1 MPNDSTPSSR
11 RSVWKRSPWSKSSVA
26 KLTSA
31 SAIAPAYAEPVA
43 SVGSFSRPKTA
54 AASEGAVI
62 VRVSVAAT
70 TTATA
75 GASEPPIDRKT
86 VLALVAMGVAVFIVA
101 NDFTALAVALPAIEK
116 QFNTDVGTVQWVI
129 NAYALTFGVL
139 IVVGGRLADIFGRKR
154 IFIIG
159 AAIFAGFSVLGGVAQ
174 STAWLISC
182 RALMGIGGAMM
193 WPAILGMTFAA
204 LPESRAG
211 LAGGLILGA
220 AGIGN
225 AVGPMF
231 GGVLTEALSWRWI
244 FFVNVPIAAFGVLA
258 TWLAIHQTEPEPAD
272 RRIDYAGVVTL
283 SLGLVSLLV
292 ALDQVTD
299 WGWGDARIIV
309 LLALCAAML
318 IGFGFVERHM
328 GEGALIPRDVIG
340 NRDFSTACL
349 AVLLMSAVFFASL
362 LYLPQFMQKILGYS
376 PLKSGVGLIPMM
388 GTFAL
393 TSFIAG
399 PLYGKLGAKLIVS
412 LGCAAISVGILL
424 LSLVGRD
431 SGYGGLVAGMLVLGV
446 GIGLFYSSITT
457 ASVTALDPARAGLAG
472 GIVYMFQI
480 AGGSVGLGLNTTI
493 FTSSSKSDLNSHL
506 STLGAK
512 VSETQSDLVHGIL
525 AGTASGKQVL
535 SQFSTGV
542 AQRLSSLVRDAFVA
556 GLHTAFRL
564 DTALAIC
571 ALLVAVLFVGGSS
584 RKQREST

>member
-1 MPNDSTPSSR
+1 MVS
-11 RSVWKRSPWSKSSVA
+11 
-26 KLTSA
+26 
-31 SAIAPAYAEPVA
+31 I
-43 SVGSFSRPKTA
+43 
-54 AASEGAVI
+54 
-62 VRVSVAAT
+62 SVAAT

-86 VLALVAMGVAVFIVA
+86 VLALVAMGVAVFIIA

-116 QFNTDVGTVQWVI
+116 QFNTDVGTAQWVI

-159 AAIFAGFSVLGGVAQ
+159 AAIFAGFSVLGGAAQ

-258 TWLAIHQTEPEPAD
+258 TWLAIHQTEPEPAN
-272 RRIDYAGVVTL
+272 RRIDYVGVATL

-299 WGWGDARIIV
+299 WGWGDARIIG
-309 LLALCAAML
+309 LLVLCATML
-318 IGFGFVERHM
+318 IGFGFVERRM

-376 PLKSGVGLIPMM
+376 PLKSGVGLVPMM

-424 LSLVGRD
+424 LSLVGRN
-431 SGYGGLVAGMLVLGV
+431 SGYSGLVVGMLVLGV

-506 STLGAK
+506 GTLGAK

-571 ALLVAVLFVGGSS
+571 ALLVAVLFVGGSP
-584 RKQREST
+584 RKQPESA

>member
-1 MPNDSTPSSR
+1 VSGGADIF
-11 RSVWKRSPWSKSSVA
+11 
-26 KLTSA
+26 SA
-31 SAIAPAYAEPVA
+31 MA
-43 SVGSFSRPKTA
+43 
-54 AASEGAVI
+54 
-62 VRVSVAAT
+62 

-75 GASEPPIDRKT
+75 TTGSEQPLDRKT
-86 VLALVAMGVAVFIVA
+86 ILALIAMGVAVFIVA

-154 IFIIG
+154 IFILG
-159 AAIFAGFSVLGGVAQ
+159 AAIFAAFSVLGGVAQ
-174 STAWLISC
+174 DTAWLISC
-182 RALMGIGGAMM
+182 RALMGIGGALM

-231 GGVLTEALSWRWI
+231 GGILTDALSWRWI
-244 FFVNVPIAAFGVLA
+244 FLVNVPIAAFGVLA
-258 TWLAIHQTEPEPAD
+258 TWFAIHQTEPEPAD
-272 RRIDYAGVVTL
+272 RRIDYGGVVTL

-299 WGWGDARIIV
+299 WGWGDPRIV
-309 LLALCAAML
+309 FLLVTCAVML
-318 IGFGFVERHM
+318 VGFGFVERRM
-328 GEGALIPRDVIG
+328 NEAALIPRDVIA
-340 NRDFSTACL
+340 NRSFSTACA
-349 AVLLMSAVFFASL
+349 AVLLMSAVFFSTL

-376 PLKSGVGLIPMM
+376 PLKSGVGLVPMM

-399 PLYGKLGAKLIVS
+399 PLYGKLGSKRIVS

-431 SGYGGLVAGMLVLGV
+431 SGYGGLVVGMLVLGV

-457 ASVTALDPARAGLAG
+457 ASVTALDSSRAGLAG

-493 FTSSSKSDLNSHL
+493 FTSSSKSNLNSHL
-506 STLGAK
+506 KSVGAA
-512 VSETQSDLVHGIL
+512 VNETQSDLVHGIL
-525 AGTASGKQVL
+525 AGTAAGKHVL
-535 SQFSTGV
+535 AQFPTTV
-542 AQRLSSLVRDAFVA
+542 AQRLSSLVRDAFVS

-564 DTALAIC
+564 DTALALC
-571 ALLVAVLFVGGSS
+571 ALLVAVLFVGGTG
-584 RKQREST
+584 REHAEQ

>member
-1 MPNDSTPSSR
+1 MDCRGVRAWIVLASSAPLLR
-11 RSVWKRSPWSKSSVA
+11 REPALWSA
-26 KLTSA
+26 R
-31 SAIAPAYAEPVA
+31 VA
-43 SVGSFSRPKTA
+43 ST
-54 AASEGAVI
+54 
-62 VRVSVAAT
+62 T

-75 GASEPPIDRKT
+75 GAAGSEQPLDRKT
-86 VLALVAMGVAVFIVA
+86 ILALVAMGVAVFIVA

-116 QFNTDVGTVQWVI
+116 QFDTDVGTVQWVI

-154 IFIIG
+154 IFILG
-159 AAIFAGFSVLGGVAQ
+159 AAIFAVFSVLGGVAQ
-174 STAWLISC
+174 DTAWLIAC
-182 RALMGIGGAMM
+182 RTLMGIGGAMM

-231 GGVLTEALSWRWI
+231 GGVLTDALSWRWI

-258 TWLAIHQTEPEPAD
+258 TWLAIHQTEPEPTD
-272 RRIDYAGVVTL
+272 RRIDYGGVATL

-299 WGWGDARIIV
+299 WGWGDPRIV
-309 LLALCAAML
+309 FLLVVCAVML
-318 IGFGFVERHM
+318 VGFGFVERRM
-328 GEGALIPRDVIG
+328 GEAALIPRDVIA
-340 NRDFSTACL
+340 NRNFSTACL

-376 PLKSGVGLIPMM
+376 PLKSGVGLVPMM

-393 TSFIAG
+393 TSFVAG
-399 PLYGKLGAKLIVS
+399 PLYSKLGAKLIVS
-412 LGCAAISVGILL
+412 LGCGAIAVGILL
-424 LSLVGRD
+424 LSLVARS

-446 GIGLFYSSITT
+446 GMGLFYSSITT
-457 ASVTALDPARAGLAG
+457 ASVTALDSSRAGLAG

-480 AGGSVGLGLNTTI
+480 AGGSIGLGLNTTI
-493 FTSSSKSDLNSHL
+493 FTSTSKGNLNSHL
-506 STLGAK
+506 GEVGAK
-512 VSETQSDLVHGIL
+512 VTSVQSDLVHGIL
-525 AGTASGKQVL
+525 AGTASGQHVL
-535 SQFSTGV
+535 RQFPASV

-564 DTALAIC
+564 DTALAFC
-571 ALLVAVLFVGGSS
+571 ALLVAVLFVGGTV
-584 RKQREST
+584 RGNAESAGASA

>member
-1 MPNDSTPSSR
+1 M
-11 RSVWKRSPWSKSSVA
+11 
-26 KLTSA
+26 A
-31 SAIAPAYAEPVA
+31 SA
-43 SVGSFSRPKTA
+43 TT
-54 AASEGAVI
+54 
-62 VRVSVAAT
+62 AAT
-70 TTATA
+70 TGSA
-75 GASEPPIDRKT
+75 GPLDRKT
-86 VLALVAMGVAVFIVA
+86 VLALVAMGVAVFIIA

-116 QFNTDVGTVQWVI
+116 QFDTDVGTVQWVI

-154 IFIIG
+154 IFVLG
-159 AAIFAGFSVLGGVAQ
+159 AAIFAVFSVLGGAAQ
-174 STAWLISC
+174 DTAWLIAC

-231 GGVLTEALSWRWI
+231 GGVLTDALSWRWI
-244 FFVNVPIAAFGVLA
+244 FFINVPIAAFGVLA
-258 TWLAIHQTEPEPAD
+258 TWLAIHQTEPEPTD
-272 RRIDYAGVVTL
+272 RRIDYGGVLAL
-283 SLGLVSLLV
+283 SLGLVALLV

-299 WGWGDARIIV
+299 WGWGDTRIVV
-309 LLALCAAML
+309 LLVLCVVML
-318 IGFGFVERHM
+318 GGFAVIERRM
-328 GEGALIPRDVIG
+328 NEAALIPRDVIS
-340 NRDFSTACL
+340 NRRFSTACL

-376 PLKSGVGLIPMM
+376 PLKSGVGLVPMM

-393 TSFIAG
+393 TSFAAG
-399 PLYGKLGAKLIVS
+399 PLYEKFGAKRIVS
-412 LGCAAISVGILL
+412 LGCAGISAGILL
-424 LSLVGRD
+424 LSLVGRN
-431 SGYGGLVAGMLVLGV
+431 SGYGGLVVGMLVLGV

-457 ASVTALDPARAGLAG
+457 ASVTALDASRAGLAG

-493 FTSSSKSDLNSHL
+493 FTSSSKSNLNSHL
-506 STLGAK
+506 DRLGAK
-512 VSETQSDLVHGIL
+512 VTETQSDLVHGIL

-535 SQFSTGV
+535 GQFSASV
-542 AQRLSSLVRDAFVA
+542 AHRLSSLVRDAFVA

-564 DTALAIC
+564 DTALALC
-571 ALLVAVLFVGGSS
+571 ALLVAVLFVGGSE
-584 RKQREST
+584 QAPEPAAAPTPGLAAAGDEQ

>member
-1 MPNDSTPSSR
+1 VHR
-11 RSVWKRSPWSKSSVA
+11 
-26 KLTSA
+26 SA
-31 SAIAPAYAEPVA
+31 SVFDRSIILASSARFCVGRRRYGQREVA
-43 SVGSFSRPKTA
+43 SATTNTTTGTA
-54 AASEGAVI
+54 AAEQ
-62 VRVSVAAT
+62 RL
-70 TTATA
+70 
-75 GASEPPIDRKT
+75 DRKT
-86 VLALVAMGVAVFIVA
+86 ILALVAMGVAVFIVA

-116 QFNTDVGTVQWVI
+116 QFDTDVGTVQWVI

-154 IFIIG
+154 IFILG
-159 AAIFAGFSVLGGVAQ
+159 AAIFAVFSVLGGVAQ
-174 STAWLISC
+174 DTAWLIAS

-231 GGVLTEALSWRWI
+231 GGVLTDALSWRWI

-272 RRIDYAGVVTL
+272 RRIDYGGVATL

-299 WGWGDARIIV
+299 WGWGDPRIVVLIV
-309 LLALCAAML
+309 LCATML
-318 IGFGFVERHM
+318 IGFGFVERRM
-328 GEGALIPRDVIG
+328 GEAALIPRDVIA
-340 NRDFSTACL
+340 NRNFSTACL

-376 PLKSGVGLIPMM
+376 PLESGVGLVPMM

-399 PLYGKLGAKLIVS
+399 PLYSKLGAKLIVS
-412 LGCAAISVGILL
+412 LGCGAIAVGILL
-424 LSLVGRD
+424 LSLVGRN

-446 GIGLFYSSITT
+446 GMGLFYSSITT
-457 ASVTALDPARAGLAG
+457 ASVTALDSSRAGLAG

-480 AGGSVGLGLNTTI
+480 AGGSIGLGLNTTI
-493 FTSSSKSDLNSHL
+493 FTSTSKSNLNSHL
-506 STLGAK
+506 DKVGAT
-512 VSETQSDLVHGIL
+512 VTSVQSDLVHGIL
-525 AGTASGKQVL
+525 AGTASGQHVL
-535 SQFSTGV
+535 RQFPAAV

-564 DTALAIC
+564 DTVLAFC
-571 ALLVAVLFVGGSS
+571 ALLVAVVFVGG
-584 RKQREST
+584 RVRDDAQPAEANA

>member
-1 MPNDSTPSSR
+1 MD
-11 RSVWKRSPWSKSSVA
+11 
-26 KLTSA
+26 
-31 SAIAPAYAEPVA
+31 E
-43 SVGSFSRPKTA
+43 SFSRPAPQFCVGSRRYGQHEMASTTNTA
-54 AASEGAVI
+54 AGAD
-62 VRVSVAAT
+62 SA
-70 TTATA
+70 
-75 GASEPPIDRKT
+75 EQPIDRKT
-86 VLALVAMGVAVFIVA
+86 ILALIAMGVAVFIIA

-116 QFNTDVGTVQWVI
+116 QFDTDVGTVQWVI

-154 IFIIG
+154 IFILG
-159 AAIFAGFSVLGGVAQ
+159 AAIFAVFSVLGGVAQ
-174 STAWLISC
+174 DTAWLIAC
-182 RALMGIGGAMM
+182 RTLMGIGGAMM

-231 GGVLTEALSWRWI
+231 GGVLTDALSWRWI

-272 RRIDYAGVVTL
+272 RRIDYGGVATL

-299 WGWGDARIIV
+299 WGWGDPRIVV
-309 LLALCAAML
+309 LLVICAVML
-318 IGFGFVERHM
+318 VGFGFVERRM
-328 GEGALIPRDVIG
+328 GEAALIPRDVIA
-340 NRDFSTACL
+340 NRNFSTACL

-376 PLKSGVGLIPMM
+376 PLESGVGLVPMM

-399 PLYGKLGAKLIVS
+399 PLYSKLGAKLIVS
-412 LGCAAISVGILL
+412 LGCGAIALGILL
-424 LSLVGRD
+424 LSLVARD

-457 ASVTALDPARAGLAG
+457 ASVTALDSSRAGLAG

-480 AGGSVGLGLNTTI
+480 AGGSIGLGLNTTI
-493 FTSSSKSDLNSHL
+493 FTSTSKSNLNSHL
-506 STLGAK
+506 DKVGAT
-512 VSETQSDLVHGIL
+512 VTSVQSDLVHGIL
-525 AGTASGKQVL
+525 AGTASGQHVL
-535 SQFSTGV
+535 RQFPAAV

-564 DTALAIC
+564 DTALAFC
-571 ALLVAVLFVGGSS
+571 ALLVAIVFVGG
-584 RKQREST
+584 RAGEDAQPAEATV